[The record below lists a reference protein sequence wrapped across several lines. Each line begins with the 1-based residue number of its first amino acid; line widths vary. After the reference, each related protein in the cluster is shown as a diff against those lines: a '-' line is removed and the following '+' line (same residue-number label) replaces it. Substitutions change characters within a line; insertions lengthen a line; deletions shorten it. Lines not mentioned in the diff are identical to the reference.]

1 MTLRILTRKFS
12 KTKLKKMNRISKK
25 VGVGNRTDQETEWE
39 KKSIAGRIKEI
50 KNISSRYPVGHSQI
64 DKMQE
69 QIDNYAMQK

>member
-25 VGVGNRTDQETEWE
+25 EGHQETEWE